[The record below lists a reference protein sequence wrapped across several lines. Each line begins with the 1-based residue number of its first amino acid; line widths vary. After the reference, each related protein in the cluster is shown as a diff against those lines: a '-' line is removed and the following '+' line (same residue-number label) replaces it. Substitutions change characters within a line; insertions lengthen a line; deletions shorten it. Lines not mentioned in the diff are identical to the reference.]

1 MTENLSD
8 IIGKNLRALRVQK
21 NQSQE
26 ELAKEIGISAS
37 NLREIEYGNGN
48 PTISTLE
55 RIASGLNVDPGL
67 LVSMDM
73 DEQDFFIRQSI
84 FSNLTFIRGLPLER
98 QTLVIRMFE
107 QLVLL
112 LRERN

>member
-1 MTENLSD
+1 MGLGD
-8 IIGKNLRALRVQK
+8 IIGKNLRELRVER

-55 RIASGLNVDPGL
+55 RIAGGLNVTPSI
-67 LVSMDM
+67 LVSRNM
-73 DEQDFFIRQSI
+73 DEDDLYIKQSI
-84 FSNLTFIRGLPLER
+84 FSILNLFKNNP
-98 QTLVIRMFE
+98 
-107 QLVLL
+107 
-112 LRERN
+112 

>member
-1 MTENLSD
+1 MTENLSE
-8 IIGKNLRALRVQK
+8 IIGKNLKVLREQ
-21 NQSQE
+21 NGQSQE

-48 PTISTLE
+48 PTVSTLE
-55 RIASGLNVDPGL
+55 RIASGLNVSPEI

-73 DEQDFFIRQSI
+73 DEQDLFIRQSI
-84 FSNLTFIRGLPLER
+84 FSNLEFVQNLPLER
-98 QTLVIRMFE
+98 QTLAIRMFE

-112 LRERN
+112 LRARK

>member
-1 MTENLSD
+1 MGLGD
-8 IIGKNLRALRVQK
+8 IIGKNLRELRVER

-55 RIASGLNVDPGL
+55 RIAGGLNVTPSI
-67 LVSMDM
+67 LVSRNM
-73 DEQDFFIRQSI
+73 DEDDLYIKQSI
-84 FSNLTFIRGLPLER
+84 FSNLEFIQKQPLER
-98 QTLVIRMFE
+98 QTLIIRMFE

-112 LRERN
+112 LREDK